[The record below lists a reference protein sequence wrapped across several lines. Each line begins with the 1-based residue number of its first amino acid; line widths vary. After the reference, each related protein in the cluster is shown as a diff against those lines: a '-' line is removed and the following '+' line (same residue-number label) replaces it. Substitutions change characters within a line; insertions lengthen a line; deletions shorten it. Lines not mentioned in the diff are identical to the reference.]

1 MTRHDNGD
9 LGLWFPWLREQ
20 LSSRLSSR
28 LSSTDQ
34 FTHPWT
40 EDLAS
45 RQAHLTKGQTNGF
58 GCGATSSN
66 NTRHQW
72 LPLPDHRP
80 QGPTRTN
87 RKSWADQQLTHTHSL
102 ADQDQT
108 TATTQSGLIID
119 GGE

>member
-1 MTRHDNGD
+1 VTRHDNGD

-58 GCGATSSN
+58 DCGATSLN
-66 NTRHQW
+66 NTRHQG
-72 LPLPDHRP
+72 LPPPDRRP

-87 RKSWADQQLTHTHSL
+87 RKSW
-102 ADQDQT
+102 
-108 TATTQSGLIID
+108 

>member
-1 MTRHDNGD
+1 VTRHDNGD

-45 RQAHLTKGQTNGF
+45 RQAHLTKRADEWLRLWRNIFKQHPPPM
-58 GCGATSSN
+58 AT
-66 NTRHQW
+66 
-72 LPLPDHRP
+72 P
-80 QGPTRTN
+80 
-87 RKSWADQQLTHTHSL
+87 A
-102 ADQDQT
+102 
-108 TATTQSGLIID
+108 
-119 GGE
+119 